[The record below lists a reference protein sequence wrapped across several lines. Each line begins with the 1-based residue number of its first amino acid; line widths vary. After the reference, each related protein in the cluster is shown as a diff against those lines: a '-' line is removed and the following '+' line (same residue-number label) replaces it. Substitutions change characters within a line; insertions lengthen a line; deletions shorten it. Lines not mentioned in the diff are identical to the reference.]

1 ALALLGNVI
10 VVNVNYRVGPFGY
23 LYMDHDEA
31 PGNVGMLDQQLALY
45 WIRDNIF
52 NFGGNPSRITLF
64 GESAGAASIVAHLI
78 APGSENLFK
87 NGILQSGSLDNKWSM
102 DSPSRALDKSQQL
115 AYLVG
120 CNRTQMKDTI
130 ACLRASPAQL
140 LVDNIWNLN
149 LNFLEFPFVTV
160 SRDKNFFRHKDG
172 FISLREGNY
181 AHHVNLMFGI
191 NHDEGNFW
199 NIYNLGNYFD
209 KAEQPEL
216 NRDEFHD
223 CVERAFAFQPD
234 LVRNAAKHVYS
245 DPNCTDPSKR
255 TQFYAEQ
262 VSFRANF
269 SKKILKQPLLYGEL
283 SNRHRPSVSNVKV
296 PALGILTF
304 HSAFFFTA
312 TPV

>member
-1 ALALLGNVI
+1 
-10 VVNVNYRVGPFGY
+10 
-23 LYMDHDEA
+23 
-31 PGNVGMLDQQLALY
+31 QLALY

-102 DSPSRALDKSQQL
+102 DSPTRALDKSQQL

-130 ACLRASPAQL
+130 ACLRATPAQL

-160 SRDKNFFRHKDG
+160 SRDKNFFRYKDG

-223 CVERAFAFQPD
+223 CVERAFAFQPE

-262 VSFRANF
+262 VSLKFRSQIVSIF
-269 SKKILKQPLLYGEL
+269 LKAKHRNGVGEIAVFTPLLEISLKSHPPFCKL
-283 SNRHRPSVSNVKV
+283 STEFGSLAGSRC
-296 PALGILTF
+296 L
-304 HSAFFFTA
+304 
-312 TPV
+312 